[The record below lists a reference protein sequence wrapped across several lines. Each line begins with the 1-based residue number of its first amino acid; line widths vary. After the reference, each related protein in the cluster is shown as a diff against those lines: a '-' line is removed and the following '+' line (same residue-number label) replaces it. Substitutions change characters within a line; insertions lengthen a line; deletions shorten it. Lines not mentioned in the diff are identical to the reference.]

1 MSVRTRCYSIL
12 WISAPLGFRWLRPCI
27 GLLITVSIHLSN
39 RQRPLASLNDIHE
52 HHARAP
58 SSCCAMGSRGSLKVH
73 CVCRSL
79 GQLKLSFIN
88 YLWYFI
94 VDGCIFCFVQTAP
107 LMCHSFASVF
117 VGNVNLWSVRTS
129 GEWSQ
134 IVFWPLALTLSPLG
148 HDLHLILWHFFCII
162 PTWKQTFQ
170 VCLLVSVDSLDVDTR
185 ETVTRV
191 RLRLH
196 LQCSFG
202 KEMLIRRERSSWTDS
217 FFMPRQTE

>member
-12 WISAPLGFRWLRPCI
+12 WISAPLGFRWLRLCI

-73 CVCRSL
+73 CVCRRL
-79 GQLKLSFIN
+79 GQLKLSFII

-148 HDLHLILWHFFCII
+148 HDLHLILWHFFVL
-162 PTWKQTFQ
+162 F
-170 VCLLVSVDSLDVDTR
+170 LLESKRFKFACWSLWILWMWTRGRLSRESDSGFIYSVVL
-185 ETVTRV
+185 
-191 RLRLH
+191 
-196 LQCSFG
+196 G
-202 KEMLIRRERSSWTDS
+202 KKC
-217 FFMPRQTE
+217 